1 MTNMTQDELVQNI
14 NQLEARLNNMEILV
28 AHLEA
33 RLNKIESKFTPIPR
47 IGITV
52 EELKKELKNPFK
64 RSPEAIERARRIIGI
79 GNSGIGDLA
88 ENLHEYLYG
97 DKRDK

>member
-1 MTNMTQDELVQNI
+1 MTNMTQDELLQKI
-14 NQLEARLNNMEILV
+14 NQLEARLSNIEVLV

-33 RLNKIESKFTPIPR
+33 RLSKIEPNFKPTHR

-52 EELKKELKNPFK
+52 EELKEELKTPFK
-64 RSPEAIERARRIIGI
+64 RNPEAIERARRIIGI
-79 GNSGIGDLA
+79 GDSGVGDLA

-97 DKRDK
+97 WRYH

>member
-1 MTNMTQDELVQNI
+1 MKHMTQDELVQNI

-28 AHLEA
+28 AYLEA
-33 RLNKIESKFTPIPR
+33 RLSKIESNFMPTNR

-52 EELKKELKNPFK
+52 EELKEELKRPFK
-64 RSPEAIERARRIIGI
+64 RSPEAIERARGIIGI
-79 GNSGIGDLA
+79 GNSGVGDLS

-97 DKRDK
+97 NKREK